1 MNLALVLSELV
12 KLNIIGFCF
21 GLIQKGDYRCM
32 SLTLENVTQIV
43 DGQYYIN
50 KANLTFEPGSFNVLL
65 GRTLSGKTSLM
76 RLMAGLEKPTSGRV
90 LMNGRDMSGVS
101 VRNRNVSMVYQQ
113 FINYPNLSVY
123 DNIAS
128 PLRLAKESEDVIKQK
143 VIEISDMLRITP
155 YLSRLPLELSGGQQ
169 QRTAMA
175 RALVK
180 DADVILFDE
189 PLVNLDYKLRE
200 ELRQEMRDLF
210 AQRNT
215 IAVYA
220 TTEANEALA
229 LGGTTTILHE
239 GRIIQSGP
247 TAETYHSPSNVT
259 AATLFNEPPI
269 NMIEGRITK
278 SEVTFDNAVH
288 FPLTSELLA
297 LGEGDYQFG
306 IRPSHLSL
314 LPKNDDDLE
323 ISVQVEVAEISGSET
338 FLHVR
343 NPNFEMVL
351 HLSGVHNYSVDE
363 KIKIYVPIH
372 KLNVFNM
379 DGNLIQA
386 ASRRIEGNYHG

>member
-1 MNLALVLSELV
+1 
-12 KLNIIGFCF
+12 
-21 GLIQKGDYRCM
+21 M

-50 KANLTFEPGSFNVLL
+50 NANLTFESGSFNVLL

-76 RLMAGLEKPTSGRV
+76 RLMAGLDKPTSGRV
-90 LMNGRDMSGVS
+90 LVNGLDVSGVP
-101 VRNRNVSMVYQQ
+101 VRKRNVSMVYQQ
-113 FINYPNLSVY
+113 FINYPSMTVFE
-123 DNIAS
+123 NIAS
-128 PLRLAKESEDVIKQK
+128 PLRLAKESEAVIKQK
-143 VIEISDMLRITP
+143 VIEISDMLQITP
-155 YLSRLPLELSGGQQ
+155 FLSRMPLELSGGQQ

-180 DADVILFDE
+180 DADIILFDE

-200 ELRQEMRDLF
+200 ELREEMRALF
-210 AQRNT
+210 ARRNT

-239 GRIIQSGP
+239 GQIVQSGP
-247 TAETYHSPSNVT
+247 TAETYHKPSNVI

-269 NMIEGRITK
+269 NMIPGRITK
-278 SEVTFDNAVH
+278 TEVTFDNTVH
-288 FPLTSELLA
+288 FPRTSELQSLQ
-297 LGEGDYQFG
+297 EGDYQFG

-323 ISVQVEVAEISGSET
+323 LSVQVEVAEISGSET

-343 NPNFEMVL
+343 NPHFEMVL

-363 KIKIYVPIH
+363 KIKIYVPTH
-372 KLNVFNM
+372 KLNVFHE

-386 ASRRIEGNYHG
+386 CSRRVEDNYHG